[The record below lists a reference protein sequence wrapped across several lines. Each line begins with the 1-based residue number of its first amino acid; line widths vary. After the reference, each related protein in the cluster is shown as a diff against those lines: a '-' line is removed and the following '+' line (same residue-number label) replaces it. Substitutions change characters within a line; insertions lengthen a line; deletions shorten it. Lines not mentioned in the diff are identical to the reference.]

1 MKKALNVALMLLL
14 VFVCAVG
21 LASCGNETDASGLWE
36 NAEYLSDTEFGDGE
50 KTVVVK
56 VKVEEQS
63 VTFTIRTDKETVG
76 EALLEHK
83 LISGEDGQY
92 GMYIKAVN
100 GITADYDKDK
110 SYWAFYADGKYANS
124 GVDTTKIDEKVT
136 YSLEYTK

>member
-1 MKKALNVALMLLL
+1 MKKVLKVTLSLL
-14 VFVCAVG
+14 VVFICVVG
-21 LASCGNETDASGLWE
+21 LASCGNQIDASGLWKD
-36 NAEYLSDTEFGDGE
+36 ADYLNDTEFGDGA
-50 KTVVVK
+50 KTAVVK

-63 VTFTIRTDKETVG
+63 VTFTIHTDKKTVG

-83 LISGEDGQY
+83 LISGEDDQY

-110 SYWAFYADGKYANS
+110 SYWAFYADGEYASS
-124 GVDTTKIDEKVT
+124 GVDTTTIDEKVT